1 MVEETLQNQVDEI
14 RGLLKSQL
22 RARGG
27 SLEAQVRKAGRG
39 LPRAIRQDAKVIVSA
54 KSLLQNPKTAR
65 MVDQT
70 AALKAT
76 QNVIAHLKTID
87 RRDRLKGRI
96 LGILGSVS
104 AVLILTFIVVVYVL
118 VKRGLI

>member
-1 MVEETLQNQVDEI
+1 MAEETLQNQVDEI

-22 RARGG
+22 RARGD
-27 SLEAQVRKAGRG
+27 SLEVQVRKAGRG
-39 LPRAIRQDAKVIVSA
+39 LPRVIRQDAKVIVSA

-70 AALKAT
+70 AAQRAA

-104 AVLILTFIVVVYVL
+104 AVFILTFIVVVYVL

>member
-27 SLEAQVRKAGRG
+27 SLEVQLRKAGRR
-39 LPRAIRQDAKVIVSA
+39 LPRSIRQDSQVVTSA
-54 KSLLQNPKTAR
+54 MPLVQNPKMSR
-65 MVDQT
+65 MVDQNT
-70 AALKAT
+70 TMKSA

-96 LGILGSVS
+96 LGALGSVS
-104 AVLILTFIVVVYVL
+104 AILILTFIAAVYVL
-118 VKRGLI
+118 VKRGLV

>member
-1 MVEETLQNQVDEI
+1 MAEETLQNQVDEI

-27 SLEAQVRKAGRG
+27 SLEVQLRKAGRR
-39 LPRAIRQDAKVIVSA
+39 LPRSIRQDSQVVTSA
-54 KSLLQNPKTAR
+54 MPLVQNPKMSR
-65 MVDQT
+65 MVDQNKT
-70 AALKAT
+70 MKSA

-96 LGILGSVS
+96 LDALGSVS
-104 AVLILTFIVVVYVL
+104 AILILTFIAAVYVL
-118 VKRGLI
+118 VKRGLV